1 MSKHPM
7 MCDLCGEGT
16 LEEKQGV
23 NTVTYKNV
31 SRELTNTY
39 CECDTC
45 GVEVTMPEQT
55 RDNKRRM
62 VAFKKEVD
70 GLLTGTEVRELR
82 ERLGLKQAEAVK
94 VFGGGA
100 VAFSKYEKDDVT
112 QSEAMDKLL
121 RLAGDVPEAFARLC
135 QNAQVNIHHTSA
147 KLHHDIKHK
156 VYFVSYSHRHQPSEF
171 EPIVRK
177 LVLNTEPNEGL
188 STNYVAKVPNAVVWS
203 ECQEC

>member
-1 MSKHPM
+1 M

-135 QNAQVNIHHTSA
+135 QNAQVNMDHTRA
-147 KLHHDIKHK
+147 TLHQDRWHQ
-156 VYFVSYSHRHQPSEF
+156 VYIMSYSQSDRPCEF
-171 EPIVRK
+171 TLNSRK
-177 LVLNTEPNEGL
+177 LVLNLNTDPHEGL
-188 STNYVAKVPNAVVWS
+188 ATNYVSKVPNQVVWS
-203 ECQEC
+203 DCQGC